1 MKTRGF
7 GRRRGVV
14 IAAVALTVA
23 VVVPQLG
30 SAAGAVARPTR
41 STTRAHLVA
50 KRHKPQHRTPT
61 LAQKRAALKRYLAA
75 HPGVKLAG
83 KAHATTPK
91 FPARRSV
98 KSGTRRSAAF
108 QRAVA
113 ARLAKK
119 SGGVGR
125 RARRATSLHA
135 PPVAKPKSKPKS
147 KHKSKS
153 GSSSLSLPELALFAI
168 APFLFMGVYLLGLDR
183 RRRRVPKR
191 RRASLVITP
200 VGYRR

>member
-50 KRHKPQHRTPT
+50 KRHKPQHRST

-75 HPGVKLAG
+75 HPGVKLAA
-83 KAHATTPK
+83 KAHATKPK

-98 KSGTRRSAAF
+98 RSGTGRSAAF
-108 QRAVA
+108 KRAVA

-125 RARRATSLHA
+125 RARRATSRHA
-135 PPVAKPKSKPKS
+135 PPVAKPKS